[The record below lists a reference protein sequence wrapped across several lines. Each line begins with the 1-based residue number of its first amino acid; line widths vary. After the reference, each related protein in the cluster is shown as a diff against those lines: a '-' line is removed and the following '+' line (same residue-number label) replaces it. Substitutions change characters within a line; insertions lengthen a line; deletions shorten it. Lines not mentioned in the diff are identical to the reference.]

1 MRDPVMSLLREAVR
15 AEISNAF
22 EVIGHARPR
31 EVARVVCALHPSDVQ
46 SIGARLATKQPVA
59 GLIQAACCTHDEGR
73 SLDIAIQVEVSNR
86 LKRLRS
92 RVVVVSVEETAG
104 ETCQV

>member
-1 MRDPVMSLLREAVR
+1 MKTNSSWRLEDMLHATTSLT
-15 AEISNAF
+15 
-22 EVIGHARPR
+22 
-31 EVARVVCALHPSDVQ
+31 C
-46 SIGARLATKQPVA
+46 ATKQPVA
-59 GLIQAACCTHDEGR
+59 GFIQAACCTYDEGR

>member
-1 MRDPVMSLLREAVR
+1 MRKLFYNYENFSALAV
-15 AEISNAF
+15 
-22 EVIGHARPR
+22 P
-31 EVARVVCALHPSDVQ
+31 PQ
-46 SIGARLATKQPVA
+46 SVA

-73 SLDIAIQVEVSNR
+73 PLDITIQVKVSNR

>member
-1 MRDPVMSLLREAVR
+1 MSQ
-15 AEISNAF
+15 
-22 EVIGHARPR
+22 P
-31 EVARVVCALHPSDVQ
+31 
-46 SIGARLATKQPVA
+46 GATTTLTCATKQPVA

-73 SLDIAIQVEVSNR
+73 SLDIAIQVEVLNR

>member
-1 MRDPVMSLLREAVR
+1 MGNTLALAPC
-15 AEISNAF
+15 
-22 EVIGHARPR
+22 IGHPTARIHLYAIPMLT
-31 EVARVVCALHPSDVQ
+31 C
-46 SIGARLATKQPVA
+46 ATKQPVA